1 MMAEGPTTNIRISG
15 VDMTV
20 GEMTVLFLK
29 IAIALLP
36 VYFLFMFIWFVF
48 ATLVMRR
55 ALP

>member
-1 MMAEGPTTNIRISG
+1 MAEGPTTNIRISG